1 MNIFDIILWPFKW
14 VVSAVLWL
22 FHELFTLI
30 GLDAASGWTWV
41 LAIVGLTLVMR
52 TLTIPLFLRQIR
64 SMRGMQE
71 IQPQMAKLQAKY
83 KGKKDQ
89 VSRQAMAQEQMAL
102 YKEHGVNPL
111 ASCLPIIAQ
120 MPIFFGLFQV
130 LNGVTGAAER
140 DEGILVLSS
149 DKIHQF
155 YDGTLFG
162 APLFS
167 TLRSPGDGNHTATII
182 IAALLVVAM
191 TVTMFISQKQ
201 LASKNVSEAT
211 KNSPMYR
218 QQQMIIYIFP
228 IIFLITGIN
237 FPIGVLIYWT
247 VSNLWSMGQQYWVIR
262 NNPTP
267 GSQAEREL
275 NERREAKGL
284 PPVGK
289 TKEEHQAE
297 IEEARAKAAAGQ
309 RQQPMSKKRQ
319 KAKGIKDQGPLETG
333 QDDVQQPEKAQGPV
347 INGEPTTGSSSPISK
362 GSSGGK
368 KSGKGKGK
376 SGS

>member
-140 DEGILVLSS
+140 DKGILVLSS

-218 QQQMIIYIFP
+218 QQQMMLYLFPLIFA
-228 IIFLITGIN
+228 IGGIN
-237 FPIGVLIYWT
+237 FPLGVLIYWT
-247 VSNLWSMGQQYWVIR
+247 VSNLWSMGQQWWVIR
-262 NNPTP
+262 NNPTK

-275 NERREAKGL
+275 NERRAAKGL
-284 PPVGK
+284 PPVGM
-289 TKEEHQAE
+289 TKKEHEEKL
-297 IEEARAKAAAGQ
+297 EEQRERAAAGQ
-309 RQQPMSKKRQ
+309 RQQPVSKKRQ
-319 KAKGIKDQGPLETG
+319 KQQAKK
-333 QDDVQQPEKAQGPV
+333 
-347 INGEPTTGSSSPISK
+347 NG
-362 GSSGGK
+362 
-368 KSGKGKGK
+368 
-376 SGS
+376 